1 MTKAATWCSIR
12 YVKGFQPR
20 DKILGGNEMICWL
33 TIYASKEMRQEH
45 VLERVKFEVA
55 SRADAE
61 SKVASGAI
69 KTEYPL
75 EYFKIA
81 VDKK

>member
-1 MTKAATWCSIR
+1 
-12 YVKGFQPR
+12 
-20 DKILGGNEMICWL
+20 MIYWL
-33 TIYASKEMRQEH
+33 TIYASKEMRPEH
-45 VLERVKFEVA
+45 VLERVKFEAA
-55 SRADAE
+55 SKADAE

-75 EYFKIA
+75 NYFKIT

>member
-1 MTKAATWCSIR
+1 
-12 YVKGFQPR
+12 
-20 DKILGGNEMICWL
+20 MIYWL
-33 TIYASKEMRQEH
+33 TIYASKEMRPEH
-45 VLERVKFEVA
+45 VLECIGFKAA
-55 SRADAE
+55 SKADAE
-61 SKVASGAI
+61 SKVASGEI